1 MEKLKRPGAMIGLA
15 VCIVFLTACGG
26 KQTQPL
32 SGGAE
37 GEKESMEVTLK
48 LFAAWPENNSNLV
61 DMEKFIQKVDEKS
74 NHTVEIVWGGGPE
87 AIPSNQM
94 AEAIKN
100 GIVDVAWTAHTYNV
114 SHIPVME
121 GMKLTDAD
129 KMRENGGFEFVDE
142 LYVKNLNA
150 HYLGNVTNGLT
161 YNLYTKKE
169 IHTLEDFKGL
179 TIRATPAYQA
189 FVESL
194 GAGAVN
200 TSAGEAYQ
208 ALERNVIQGYGWPSL
223 GIKDYGWQE
232 VSEYIIE
239 PAFYT
244 VDVAVFVSDKAWN
257 GLSEEQRKV
266 LMQAGREVEEEA
278 KVYYKD
284 AIQKDREELIAEGM
298 KVITLSD
305 DVAREYLKLAD
316 KEAWANVLKAD
327 QVNGEKLKGYTE

>member
-1 MEKLKRPGAMIGLA
+1 MGKWKQLVAMIGFA
-15 VCIVFLTACGG
+15 AFVACLTACGG
-26 KQTQPL
+26 KQTQTAD
-32 SGGAE
+32 GGAE
-37 GEKESMEVTLK
+37 SAKESKEVTLK
-48 LFAAWPENNSNLV
+48 LFAAWPENNSNLI
-61 DMEKFIQKVDEKS
+61 DMEKFIRKVDEKS
-74 NHTVEIVWGGGPE
+74 NHTVKIVWGGGPE
-87 AIPSNQM
+87 AIPSNQL

-100 GIVDVAWTAHTYNV
+100 GVVDVAWTAHTYNV

-129 KMRENGGFEFVDE
+129 KMRMNGGFEFVDD
-142 LYVKNLNA
+142 LYVKNLKA

-257 GLSEEQRKV
+257 GLSEEQKKA
-266 LMQAGREVEEEA
+266 LQEAGKEVEVEA
-278 KVYYKD
+278 ETYYKD
-284 AIQKDREELIAEGM
+284 AIQKDRDELIAGGM
-298 KVITLSD
+298 KVLTLPD
-305 DVAREYLKLAD
+305 DVAGEYLELAD
-316 KEAWANVLKAD
+316 KEAWKNVLKAD
-327 QVNGEKLKGYTE
+327 QENGEKLKGYTE